1 MKYARNQYRYA
12 IRQVKRNERTI
23 RLEQLAEAASCDNS
37 RDFFTEVKK
46 LKPKNASA
54 PNVNALTNSKDIAN
68 HFAEKYQSLYNKHVV
83 DHNYMDQVKQYIA
96 DGLQDCLLEN
106 VYFKTSPSDIA
117 DVIQKLKKNKS
128 DGDAGFNSSHLK
140 IGGHYLM
147 IHISGLIKAMFIHG
161 HQADCLL
168 LSTIVSI
175 PKDARRDLCDDS
187 NYRGIALCNAIGKVV
202 DYIII
207 ERNQQKLKTSS
218 LQFAYKS
225 RMGTTMC
232 SLVVKEI
239 IGYYLRHGS
248 NVYSR

>member
-1 MKYARNQYRYA
+1 
-12 IRQVKRNERTI
+12 
-23 RLEQLAEAASCDNS
+23 
-37 RDFFTEVKK
+37 
-46 LKPKNASA
+46 
-54 PNVNALTNSKDIAN
+54 
-68 HFAEKYQSLYNKHVV
+68 
-83 DHNYMDQVKQYIA
+83 
-96 DGLQDCLLEN
+96 
-106 VYFKTSPSDIA
+106 
-117 DVIQKLKKNKS
+117 
-128 DGDAGFNSSHLK
+128 
-140 IGGHYLM
+140 M

-175 PKDARRDLCDDS
+175 PKDARGDLCDDS

-239 IGYYLRHGS
+239 LTTWF
-248 NVYSR
+248 